1 MYKGED
7 MKYNS
12 YIAPIKNYNYAIK
25 YEDYYGRGD
34 YMNPIRNDSSNYYY
48 DRSDRYQPGR
58 FEGLNKEKKMIIE
71 LKNRPDL
78 LKELKSLLRE
88 QFMEIE

>member
-12 YIAPIKNYNYAIK
+12 YIVPINNYNYAIK
-25 YEDYYGRGD
+25 YEDYYGLGD
-34 YMNPIRNDSSNYYY
+34 YMSPISNDSSN
-48 DRSDRYQPGR
+48 YQPGR
-58 FEGLNKEKKMIIE
+58 FEGLTLAEKMIVE
-71 LKNRPDL
+71 LRNRPDL